1 MNAPTNLMPDRTKFI
16 GGSDAAAILGVSK
29 WKTPFQLYQE
39 KIGAFV
45 EESSPMRDRV
55 LNRGKRWEPV
65 VVEMLIDELE
75 SRGHDVEI
83 IARNE
88 RYQDPEFP
96 FLACELDLELRVDGE
111 EMNGEMKTVHP
122 FAAKDWGEPET
133 DEIPIYYAAQV
144 MHGLM
149 IKPRRHAIVA
159 ALIGADDLRI
169 HMLERDDETIAG
181 IRAKEIEFWER
192 LQSGKAPDPTEAQ
205 DVKWLYQRDGG
216 TVVESDDDLLQ
227 MCQQLKDWKS
237 DAKNL
242 ESHIELI
249 STRIKLRMGDAA
261 TLLYQGSPIATWK
274 NNKDSIKTDWKA
286 AFEALAGGTAAHELA
301 AAIQKEHTKTTPGA
315 RPFILK

>member
-1 MNAPTNLMPDRTKFI
+1 MNAPAAGLMPDRSKFI

-65 VVEMLIDELE
+65 VVEMLVDELQA
-75 SRGHDVEI
+75 RGHDVEI
-83 IARNE
+83 LARNE
-88 RYQDPEFP
+88 RYQDAEHP
-96 FLACELDLELRVDGE
+96 FLACELDLELRIDGE
-111 EMNGEMKTVHP
+111 EVNGEMKTVHP

-149 IKPRRHAIVA
+149 IKPRRRAIVA

-169 HMLERDDETIAG
+169 HFIDRDDETIAG
-181 IRAKEIEFWER
+181 MRPREIEFWQRVQER
-192 LQSGKAPDPTEAQ
+192 NPPEPTTPE

-216 TVVESDDDLLQ
+216 TAIEANDELALI
-227 MCQQLKDWKS
+227 CQRLKDMKA

-242 ESHIELI
+242 DGQIELVAAQ
-249 STRIKLRMGDAA
+249 IKARMGNAA
-261 TLLYQGSPIATWK
+261 TLLYRGAPLATWK
-274 NNKDSIKTDWKA
+274 NNKDGTATDWKA
-286 AFEALAGGTAAHELA
+286 AYLDLQPP
-301 AAIQKEHTKTTPGA
+301 AIHIARFTTTKPGA